1 MKAIQVFVIATG
13 AVIVLVLLALF
24 MVGRRPGA
32 GRVSGT
38 VELGAPPAEV
48 MPWLTEPSK
57 LRRWVGW
64 LADVKG
70 DTTAATL
77 GRTQQ
82 WVMDDGKSGAITMN
96 VELTGWAP
104 PDSMRAKLSVPGLV
118 EGDNRYVLE
127 DLLAGTRL
135 TVSGRYT
142 HPNLVVALLEPLVTP
157 EAQAK
162 LRADL
167 ARLRGA
173 IAASADTSHGGPA
186 TAADSLATTR

>member
-24 MVGRRPGA
+24 MMGRRPGA
-32 GRVSGT
+32 GRVSAT

-48 MPWLTEPSK
+48 MPWLTEPAK

-64 LADVKG
+64 LSDVKG
-70 DTTAATL
+70 DTSAAAL
-77 GRTQQ
+77 GRKQQ
-82 WVMDDGKSGAITMN
+82 WVMDDGKSGALTMD
-96 VELTGWAP
+96 VELTGWSP
-104 PDSMRAKLSVPGLV
+104 PDSMRAKLTVPGLV

-135 TVSGRYT
+135 TVTGKYR

-167 ARLRGA
+167 ARLREA
-173 IAASADTSHGGPA
+173 IAASADTSHGGAAP
-186 TAADSLATTR
+186 AADSLTSTH